1 MADLDPASLSPWPG
15 TLSRTHPPGPREVRI
30 PCGPASLAGDLAL
43 PASPAG
49 LVLFVHGS
57 GSGRH
62 SPRNRQV
69 AQALQQAGMAT
80 LLFDLLTADEER
92 VDSCTREYRFDIALL
107 TARLECA
114 TAWVGQQP
122 ELGGLP
128 LGYFGASTGSAA
140 ALIAASRL
148 GPRVRAVV
156 SRGGRPD
163 LAGPVM
169 LASILCPTLLVV
181 GGEDA
186 DVIRLNEMAMRH
198 LRCDRSLQV
207 VAGASHLFEEA
218 GALEQVCRLATGWFA
233 RHLPA

>member
-1 MADLDPASLSPWPG
+1 MADP
-15 TLSRTHPPGPREVRI
+15 HPSTSSGAPLPEPREVRI
-30 PCGPASLAGDLAL
+30 PCGSTNLAGDLAL
-43 PASPAG
+43 PPAPIG

-69 AQALQQAGMAT
+69 AQALQRGGLAT

-92 VDSCTREYRFDIALL
+92 VDSCTREHRFDIALL

-114 TAWVGQQP
+114 SAWVAQQAA
-122 ELGGLP
+122 LGGLP

-140 ALIAASRL
+140 ALIAASRK

-169 LASILCPTLLVV
+169 LASILCPTLLLV

-186 DVIRLNEMAMRH
+186 QVIRLNEMAMHH
-198 LRCDRSLQV
+198 LRCDRSLEIV
-207 VAGASHLFEEA
+207 PGATHLFEEP
-218 GALEQVCRLATGWFA
+218 GALDEVCRLATQWFTQ
-233 RHLPA
+233 HLPG

>member
-1 MADLDPASLSPWPG
+1 MPDQLSPLPAHAG
-15 TLSRTHPPGPREVRI
+15 LPEPHEIRI
-30 PCGPASLAGDLAL
+30 PCGQATLAGDLTL
-43 PASPAG
+43 PVSPAG
-49 LVLFVHGS
+49 LVLFAQGS

-69 AQALQQAGMAT
+69 ARSLHQAGLAT

-92 VDSCTREYRFDIALL
+92 IDQCTREYRFDIALL

-114 TAWVGQQP
+114 TAWVGLQP

-181 GGEDA
+181 GGEDPE
-186 DVIRLNEMAMRH
+186 VIRLNEMAMRH
-198 LRCDRSLQV
+198 LRCERALQV
-207 VAGASHLFEEA
+207 VPGASHLFEEP
-218 GALEQVCRLATGWFA
+218 GTLDQVCRLASDWFA
-233 RHLPA
+233 QHLDH

>member
-1 MADLDPASLSPWPG
+1 MADLDPASLPPWPG
-15 TLSRTHPPGPREVRI
+15 TLSGAHPPGPREVRI

-69 AQALQQAGMAT
+69 AQALQAAGMAT

-218 GALEQVCRLATGWFA
+218 GALEQVCRLATDWFT